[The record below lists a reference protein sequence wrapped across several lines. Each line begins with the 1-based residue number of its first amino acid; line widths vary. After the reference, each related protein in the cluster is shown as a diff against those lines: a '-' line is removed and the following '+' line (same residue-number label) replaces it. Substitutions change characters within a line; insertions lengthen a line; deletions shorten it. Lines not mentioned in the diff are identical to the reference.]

1 MKNQNL
7 KSILALTIT
16 IALGGLAQAANAPF
30 TLFADYTIFLP
41 TSVNADNQAG
51 RLWIGNFGNT
61 ASNPNSL
68 LSPETINSIYNP
80 NTDRATALSLLSLF
94 RPAAS
99 WSITSSGSLLGDSG
113 NGLSGNINVG
123 TALDNDE
130 AYTVGSGQFA
140 AQPAYLLALS
150 NTGSTWSTAFSS
162 WQGDVNSTFILL
174 QAIDSFGTGNPPPTS
189 DFALDPNGG
198 TFIAGNA
205 NTLTQT
211 ITGVVP
217 EPSSSALLVLGIAAL
232 SALRARRRS

>member
-1 MKNQNL
+1 MKNQSL

-61 ASNPNSL
+61 ASDPNSL

-80 NTDRATALSLLSLF
+80 NTDRTTALNLLSLF
-94 RPAAS
+94 RPVTS
-99 WSITSSGSLLGDSG
+99 WGIKTNGSLLGDTG
-113 NGLSGNINVG
+113 QGLRGNINVG
-123 TALDNDE
+123 IALDNDE
-130 AYTVGSGQFA
+130 PYTVAPGQFA

-150 NTGSTWSTAFSS
+150 DTGATWSTAFSN
-162 WQGDVNSTFILL
+162 WQGDANSTFILL
-174 QAIDSFGTGNPPPTS
+174 QAIDSFGTGNSPTTS
-189 DFALDPNGG
+189 DFALDPDAG

-205 NTLTQT
+205 NTLTKT